1 MMLEVLNTYSGLIGA
16 VAEILAAIIALSAI
30 LISIEQFKSEQK
42 KDREFR
48 IEEEKRNQKSL
59 AYGVNA
65 WIEVKKE
72 GGAEFYSLYLCNNS
86 SGPIRNVKIKVI
98 WNGVDLTAPT
108 INTYPIIPVGNF
120 VTSYCK
126 EKKYFTYL
134 KRVETEQDYSPICI
148 QPTHDKYKV
157 KSIGFIDTFSTK
169 WARFYDSG
177 DEAKEDLIRNAK

>member
-1 MMLEVLNTYSGLIGA
+1 M
-16 VAEILAAIIALSAI
+16 
-30 LISIEQFKSEQK
+30 
-42 KDREFR
+42 
-48 IEEEKRNQKSL
+48 
-59 AYGVNA
+59 
-65 WIEVKKE
+65 
-72 GGAEFYSLYLCNNS
+72 
-86 SGPIRNVKIKVI
+86 
-98 WNGVDLTAPT
+98 DLTAPT